1 MYQRIGLLGV
11 VGMVLA
17 LAGLA
22 LITVVQ
28 PLIGVGLALVLLG
41 LGVTIQSALSRL
53 LRQFG
58 MA

>member
-17 LAGLA
+17 LTGLG

-28 PLIGVGLALVLLG
+28 PLIGAGLALVLLG
-41 LGVTIQSALSRL
+41 LGITVQSVISRML
-53 LRQFG
+53 KQFG